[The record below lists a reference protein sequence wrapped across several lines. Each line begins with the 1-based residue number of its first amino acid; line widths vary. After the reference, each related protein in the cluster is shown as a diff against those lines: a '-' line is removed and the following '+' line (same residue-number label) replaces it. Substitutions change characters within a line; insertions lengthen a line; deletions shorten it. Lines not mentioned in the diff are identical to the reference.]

1 MLTPVDLQQK
11 KFQHGMGYT
20 KKDVDSFFDIV
31 ILSYTELYKSN
42 AELTNQVKTLTDSL
56 VHYRT
61 TESKLQKSLM
71 LAEKNAEEATKNAND
86 KAKIIE
92 NDAKIKA
99 NNIVHQAR
107 EELERIEDS
116 IEGIKQQYRDYT
128 MAFKNLM
135 DSHLQ
140 FLATNPINEELGVDF
155 DEIMKDAKYF
165 NGNAAAYA
173 PAGSAERVVLNSRS
187 KYLLISRVLVPRA
200 YMLMIWSAIPSA
212 RMVSRFLTVSGLKEP
227 SRSRGVSTVTSPY
240 FVCTVL
246 LILPLRRLP
255 ELQSTLLR

>member
-31 ILSYTELYKSN
+31 VMSYTELYKSN

-107 EELERIEDS
+107 EELDRIEDS

-165 NGNAAAYA
+165 NGNAAVYT
-173 PAGSAERVVLNSRS
+173 PGSSGSENAGSGSFASFGGD
-187 KYLLISRVLVPRA
+187 P
-200 YMLMIWSAIPSA
+200 
-212 RMVSRFLTVSGLKEP
+212 
-227 SRSRGVSTVTSPY
+227 
-240 FVCTVL
+240 
-246 LILPLRRLP
+246 
-255 ELQSTLLR
+255 

>member
-31 ILSYTELYKSN
+31 VMSYTELYKSN

-107 EELERIEDS
+107 EELDRIEDS

-165 NGNAAAYA
+165 NGNATVYA
-173 PAGSAERVVLNSRS
+173 PGSSGSENAGSGSFAS
-187 KYLLISRVLVPRA
+187 
-200 YMLMIWSAIPSA
+200 
-212 RMVSRFLTVSGLKEP
+212 FSGDPQGRE
-227 SRSRGVSTVTSPY
+227 
-240 FVCTVL
+240 
-246 LILPLRRLP
+246 
-255 ELQSTLLR
+255 ESTLGGGGGSGMGDSTLGSADNGNVASDSSVYTKNLGGGSFVDPFKFRNE

>member
-31 ILSYTELYKSN
+31 VMSYTELYKSN

-71 LAEKNAEEATKNAND
+71 LAAKNAND

-107 EELERIEDS
+107 EELDRIEDS

-165 NGNAAAYA
+165 NGNAAVYT
-173 PAGSAERVVLNSRS
+173 PGS
-187 KYLLISRVLVPRA
+187 
-200 YMLMIWSAIPSA
+200 
-212 RMVSRFLTVSGLKEP
+212 SGSESGNIASDSSVYTKNLGGG
-227 SRSRGVSTVTSPY
+227 S
-240 FVCTVL
+240 FVD
-246 LILPLRRLP
+246 PFKFRN
-255 ELQSTLLR
+255 E

>member
-31 ILSYTELYKSN
+31 VMSYTELYKSN
-42 AELTNQVKTLTDSL
+42 ADLTNQVKTLTDSL

-61 TESKLQKSLM
+61 TESKLQQSIM
-71 LAEKNAEEATKNAND
+71 LAEKNAEESAKNAND

-99 NNIVHQAR
+99 NSIVHEAR

-116 IEGIKQQYRDYT
+116 IDGIRQQYRDYA

-135 DSHLQ
+135 DAHLN

-155 DEIMKDAKYF
+155 SEILKDAAKAQP
-165 NGNAAAYA
+165 GAYSGA
-173 PAGSAERVVLNSRS
+173 S
-187 KYLLISRVLVPRA
+187 KSD
-200 YMLMIWSAIPSA
+200 SS
-212 RMVSRFLTVSGLKEP
+212 SGFSSFSGDPQGRE
-227 SRSRGVSTVTSPY
+227 
-240 FVCTVL
+240 
-246 LILPLRRLP
+246 
-255 ELQSTLLR
+255 ESTLGGGGGSGMGDSTLGGASSGSVASDSSVYTKNLGGGSFVDPFKSVGN

>member
-56 VHYRT
+56 VQYRT
-61 TESKLQKSLM
+61 TESNLQKSLM

-140 FLATNPINEELGVDF
+140 FLATNPTIEELGVDL

-173 PAGSAERVVLNSRS
+173 PAGSGGEGAS
-187 KYLLISRVLVPRA
+187 
-200 YMLMIWSAIPSA
+200 
-212 RMVSRFLTVSGLKEP
+212 SG
-227 SRSRGVSTVTSPY
+227 SFSTFSGDPQG
-240 FVCTVL
+240 
-246 LILPLRRLP
+246 R
-255 ELQSTLLR
+255 EESTLGGGGGSGMGDSTLGGSSGGNLSSDSSVYTKNLGGGSFVDPFKYKNQ

>member
-31 ILSYTELYKSN
+31 VMSYTELYKSN
-42 AELTNQVKTLTDSL
+42 ADLTNQVKTLTDSL

-61 TESKLQKSLM
+61 TESKLQQSIM
-71 LAEKNAEEATKNAND
+71 LAEKNAEESAKNASD

-99 NNIVHQAR
+99 NSIVHEAR

-116 IEGIKQQYRDYT
+116 IDGIKQQYRDYA

-135 DSHLQ
+135 DAHLN

-155 DEIMKDAKYF
+155 DEILKDAAKMQS
-165 NGNAAAYA
+165 GAYA
-173 PAGSAERVVLNSRS
+173 GASKGDSSSGGFSAFSGDPQGREESTLGGGGGSAMGDSTLGGAGSGNVASDSSVYTKNLGGGS
-187 KYLLISRVLVPRA
+187 
-200 YMLMIWSAIPSA
+200 
-212 RMVSRFLTVSGLKEP
+212 
-227 SRSRGVSTVTSPY
+227 
-240 FVCTVL
+240 FVDPFKTAGND
-246 LILPLRRLP
+246 
-255 ELQSTLLR
+255 

>member
-31 ILSYTELYKSN
+31 VMSYTELYKSN

-107 EELERIEDS
+107 EELDRIEDS

-165 NGNAAAYA
+165 NQVHLAVKTPDQVPLHPLEEILRAEKNLH
-173 PAGSAERVVLNSRS
+173 SAVAE
-187 KYLLISRVLVPRA
+187 A
-200 YMLMIWSAIPSA
+200 QEWAIPHLVEVQTA
-212 RMVSRFLTVSGLKEP
+212 AMLPVI
-227 SRSRGVSTVTSPY
+227 
-240 FVCTVL
+240 L
-246 LILPLRRLP
+246 LFTQKI
-255 ELQSTLLR
+255 

>member
-173 PAGSAERVVLNSRS
+173 PAGSGGEGAS
-187 KYLLISRVLVPRA
+187 
-200 YMLMIWSAIPSA
+200 
-212 RMVSRFLTVSGLKEP
+212 SG
-227 SRSRGVSTVTSPY
+227 SFSTFSGDPQG
-240 FVCTVL
+240 
-246 LILPLRRLP
+246 R
-255 ELQSTLLR
+255 EESTLGGSSGGNLSSDSSVYTKNLGGGSFVDPFKYKNQ

>member
-31 ILSYTELYKSN
+31 VMSYTELYKSN

-61 TESKLQKSLM
+61 TESNLQKSLM
-71 LAEKNAEEATKNAND
+71 LAEKNAEESAKNAND

-99 NNIVHQAR
+99 NNIVHEAR
-107 EELERIEDS
+107 EEFERIQDS
-116 IEGIKQQYRDYT
+116 IDGIRQQYRDYT

-135 DSHLQ
+135 DEHLN
-140 FLATNPINEELGVDF
+140 FLANNPINEELGVNF
-155 DEIMKDAKYF
+155 EEIMDEAKNYSGGSYTQKKNDDDDGGF
-165 NGNAAAYA
+165 SSFDGD
-173 PAGSAERVVLNSRS
+173 PQGRETSTLGGGGGSA
-187 KYLLISRVLVPRA
+187 
-200 YMLMIWSAIPSA
+200 M
-212 RMVSRFLTVSGLKEP
+212 GD
-227 SRSRGVSTVTSPY
+227 
-240 FVCTVL
+240 
-246 LILPLRRLP
+246 
-255 ELQSTLLR
+255 STLGANNDGSITTTDSSAYTKNLGGGSFVDPFKFS

>member
-1 MLTPVDLQQK
+1 M
-11 KFQHGMGYT
+11 
-20 KKDVDSFFDIV
+20 
-31 ILSYTELYKSN
+31 SYTELYKSN

-107 EELERIEDS
+107 EELDRIEDS

-165 NGNAAAYA
+165 NGNAAVYT
-173 PAGSAERVVLNSRS
+173 PGSSGRKRR
-187 KYLLISRVLVPRA
+187 I
-200 YMLMIWSAIPSA
+200 
-212 RMVSRFLTVSGLKEP
+212 RFLCILWRRSSGQ
-227 SRSRGVSTVTSPY
+227 RRIYTRRW
-240 FVCTVL
+240 
-246 LILPLRRLP
+246 RRLRNGRFHTWWKCR
-255 ELQSTLLR
+255 QQQCCQ

>member
-116 IEGIKQQYRDYT
+116 IEGIKQQYKDYT

-135 DSHLQ
+135 DSYLQ
-140 FLATNPINEELGVDF
+140 FLATNPINEELGV
-155 DEIMKDAKYF
+155 
-165 NGNAAAYA
+165 
-173 PAGSAERVVLNSRS
+173 VLT
-187 KYLLISRVLVPRA
+187 KL
-200 YMLMIWSAIPSA
+200 
-212 RMVSRFLTVSGLKEP
+212 
-227 SRSRGVSTVTSPY
+227 
-240 FVCTVL
+240 
-246 LILPLRRLP
+246 
-255 ELQSTLLR
+255 

>member
-1 MLTPVDLQQK
+1 M
-11 KFQHGMGYT
+11 
-20 KKDVDSFFDIV
+20 
-31 ILSYTELYKSN
+31 SYTELYKSN

-107 EELERIEDS
+107 EELDRIEDS

-165 NGNAAAYA
+165 NGNAAVYT
-173 PAGSAERVVLNSRS
+173 PGSSGSENAGSGSFASLEEILRAEKNLHSAV
-187 KYLLISRVLVPRA
+187 A
-200 YMLMIWSAIPSA
+200 EAQEWAIPHLVEVQA
-212 RMVSRFLTVSGLKEP
+212 AAMLPVI
-227 SRSRGVSTVTSPY
+227 
-240 FVCTVL
+240 L
-246 LILPLRRLP
+246 LFTQKI
-255 ELQSTLLR
+255 